1 MAVKPLR
8 HMLVLLPGIT
18 GSVLQKDGAMCG
30 RFRGGPGGARIRT
43 LGGSLEV
50 ALERR

>member
-18 GSVLQKDGAMCG
+18 GSVLQKNGAMCG
-30 RFRGGPGGARIRT
+30 RFRGGPRGARFGPLTVRLWSCT
-43 LGGSLEV
+43 
-50 ALERR
+50 